1 MGEWSRKVGEVGEN
15 IAAEFLRLVG
25 WDAAQAGVELPC
37 VRPEVHKVSG
47 HARRTHGIDYL
58 LGYRS
63 PLVDGLGQ
71 NLIVSV
77 KFSAEPYPKSPARI
91 FRDHFSDLAH
101 TIECF
106 RNSDVRRT
114 LVQMIKG
121 VTKTQDVGV
130 LLWFNNDREAEDDVI
145 SQLVRV
151 NLPDSLNYETIYIVD
166 NNRARFIFDSVNYA
180 RRIANGSGVEF
191 FYPDTGKNVNPL
203 CHVKHGQML
212 PVEYINS
219 SVLPLRIADK
229 TLEKRILLL
238 STLER
243 FSDAGLKRL
252 LGLAQHLSQDWC
264 SRVVIAFPDFDPL
277 KHSNVVQLARGSFS
291 NSGFANAAEIHCYDE
306 DFRTVRH

>member
-1 MGEWSRKVGEVGEN
+1 MGEWSKKVGEAGES
-15 IAAEFLRLVG
+15 IAAKFLRLVG

-77 KFSAEPYPKSPARI
+77 KFSADQYPNNPARI
-91 FRDHFSDLAH
+91 FKDHFSDLAH

-106 RNSDVRRT
+106 KNSDVRRT
-114 LVQMIKG
+114 LVQTVKG
-121 VTKTQDVGV
+121 VAKTQDVGV
-130 LLWFNNDREAEDDVI
+130 LFWINNDRETEGDVI

-151 NLPDSLNYETIYIVD
+151 IMPDTLNYEAIYIVD
-166 NNRARFIFDSVNYA
+166 NRRARFIFDSVNYA
-180 RRIANGSGVEF
+180 RRIANGCEVEF

-203 CHVKHGQML
+203 CHVKHGRML

-264 SRVVIAFPDFDPL
+264 SQVVIAFPDYDQL
-277 KHSNVVQLARGSFS
+277 QHSNAVQIAKGSFS

-306 DFRTVRH
+306 DFRIVRH